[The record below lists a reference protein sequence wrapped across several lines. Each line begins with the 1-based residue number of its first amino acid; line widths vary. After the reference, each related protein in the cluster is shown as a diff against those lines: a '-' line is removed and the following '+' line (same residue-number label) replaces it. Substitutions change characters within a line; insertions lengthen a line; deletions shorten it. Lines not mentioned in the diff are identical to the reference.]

1 MTDNRLLDRINNQAL
16 YCPLWAEL
24 VDVGDRRFGLDLSWL
39 VLKPKFLGVF
49 RGLFFGR
56 WFVLALLVWSVLA
69 EAGHWAF
76 VPPQKKPLPT
86 VRNVD
91 WPSNELDRFILAKLE
106 AVGVAPS
113 KQASRSALVR
123 RLYLD
128 LTGLPPSPEE
138 ALAFVQDDSPR
149 NYSRLIER
157 LLASPYFGE
166 RQAQNWFDLA
176 RFADTSGYAA
186 DRTRNVWPYRDWVIA
201 ALNDNMPFDRFSIDQ
216 LAGDLVPNA
225 TPEQRVASAFHRHS
239 MQAKGNNPRKEE
251 FRIKGIVDR
260 LQATGRTWLGL
271 TLECAE
277 CHDHKHDP
285 ISQREYYELFA
296 IFNNVPHLGTGY
308 GVHGPM
314 MSYMPVAARLEQE
327 RLAKRLAVLREQISL
342 GQVKYEGLIGEWQTP
357 TQVEDAARF
366 SLAGS
371 MTITAEIETTGAI
384 GDIVSKYDWKAGE
397 RSYVFGVGGEGDE
410 KSEPGKLF
418 AWFSSEAETF
428 KGVVAYGS
436 RRVDDGQL
444 HHVAVVFEAGQSVR
458 FFIDGIEDEAVRIE
472 GPIPNTVAQS
482 ARGLA
487 VGAGFENSSKA
498 MAFRFDGR
506 LANVR
511 LYDRVISNPSG
522 LDLSKPEVAEYRRL
536 AKHLAKAG
544 GLSIEVPVMDEL
556 PEPRETHVLVRGD
569 FKNKGD
575 RVFADVPKIM
585 PALLTANGASP
596 NRLDFARWLFSGKQ
610 PLTARVAVNRIWQ
623 YHFGEGLVRTSA
635 DFGQYGARPS
645 HPQLLDWLAVRFTES
660 GWDVKAMHR
669 LIVNSSTY
677 QQASMRRAELGEVN
691 PLNRLFAWFPRVR
704 LPAEQIRDGA
714 LAAAGQLFARIGG
727 PSVFPMQPAGLY
739 EERGQDLPGNSNFK
753 WQNSVGEEQFRRSIY
768 TYWKRMMLHPVM
780 STFDA
785 PTRQVCISKRSVTNT
800 PQQALVGMNEPAMH
814 TAALAM
820 AKRLAKFGGDPEK
833 VRQAFWLCYS
843 REPDALELRQCL
855 RFLEQQRKQRQ
866 LTRGEEW
873 SALAAVLLNLDERL
887 TLE

>member
-1 MTDNRLLDRINNQAL
+1 MKTQI
-16 YCPLWAEL
+16 P
-24 VDVGDRRFGLDLSWL
+24 
-39 VLKPKFLGVF
+39 GVF
-49 RGLFFGR
+49 RGVCFGR
-56 WFVLALLVWSVLA
+56 WLAFVLLVWPVLA

-76 VPPQKKPLPT
+76 VPPQKTPLPT
-86 VRNVD
+86 VRNAD

-128 LTGLPPSPEE
+128 LTGLPPAPEE
-138 ALAFVQDDSPR
+138 ALAFVRDDSPWG
-149 NYSRLIER
+149 YSRLVER
-157 LLASPYFGE
+157 LLASPHFGE

-225 TPEQRVASAFHRHS
+225 TPGQRVASAFHRHA

-314 MSYMPVAARLEQE
+314 MSYTPAAARLEQE
-327 RLAKRLAVLREQISL
+327 RLAKRLAVLRGQMPLS
-342 GQVKYEGLIGEWQTP
+342 QVKHEGLIGEWQAP
-357 TQVEDAARF
+357 TQAEDAARF
-366 SLAGS
+366 SLTGS
-371 MTITAEIETTGAI
+371 MTITAEIQTTGAI

-397 RSYVFGVGGEGDE
+397 RGYVFGVGGEGDV
-410 KSEPGKLF
+410 KAEPGKLF
-418 AWFSSEAETF
+418 AWFSSEAATF

-436 RRVDDGQL
+436 RRVDDGQS
-444 HHVAVVFEAGQSVR
+444 HHVAMVFEAGQSVR
-458 FFIDGIEDEAVRIE
+458 FFVDGIEDEAVRIE
-472 GPIPNTVAQS
+472 GPIPKTVAQS

-487 VGAGFENSSKA
+487 VGAGFEDSSKA
-498 MAFRFDGR
+498 TAFRFDGR

-522 LDLSKPEVAEYRRL
+522 LDVSKPKVAEYRRL
-536 AKHLAKAG
+536 AKRLAKAEG
-544 GLSIEVPVMDEL
+544 ASIEVPVMDEL

-569 FKNKGD
+569 FKNKGE
-575 RVFADVPKIM
+575 RVFAGVPKIM
-585 PALLTANGASP
+585 PALSTANGASP

-623 YHFGEGLVRTSA
+623 HHFGEGLVRTMA
-635 DFGQYGARPS
+635 DFGHYGDRPS
-645 HPQLLDWLAVRFTES
+645 HPELLDWLAVRFAES

-677 QQASMRRAELGEVN
+677 QQASMRRTKFVEVD
-691 PLNRLFAWFPRVR
+691 PLNRLLAWFPRVR

-714 LAAAGQLFARIGG
+714 LAAAGQLSARIGG

-785 PTRQVCISKRSVTNT
+785 PTRQVCVAKRSVTNT

-814 TAALAM
+814 AAALAL
-820 AKRLAKFGGDPEK
+820 AKRLSKLGGDPEK
-833 VRQAFWLCYS
+833 VQHAFLLCFS

-855 RFLEQQRKQRQ
+855 EFVKQQREQRR
-866 LTRGEEW
+866 LAKGDEW

-887 TLE
+887 TRE

>member
-1 MTDNRLLDRINNQAL
+1 VKTQIR
-16 YCPLWAEL
+16 
-24 VDVGDRRFGLDLSWL
+24 
-39 VLKPKFLGVF
+39 GVF
-49 RGLFFGR
+49 RAVCFGR
-56 WFVLALLVWSVLA
+56 WLAFVLLVWPVLA

-76 VPPQKKPLPT
+76 VPPQKTPLPT
-86 VRNVD
+86 VRNAD

-128 LTGLPPSPEE
+128 LTGLPPAPEE

-157 LLASPYFGE
+157 LLASPRFGE
-166 RQAQNWFDLA
+166 RQAQNWLDLA

-186 DRTRNVWPYRDWVIA
+186 DRTRNVSPYRDWVID

-225 TPEQRVASAFHRHS
+225 TSEQRVASAFHRHS

-251 FRIKGIVDR
+251 FRVKGIVDR

-314 MSYMPVAARLEQE
+314 MSYTPREAQLEQE
-327 RLAKRLAVLREQISL
+327 RLAKRLAVLRGQMPL
-342 GQVKYEGLIGEWQTP
+342 GQVKHEGLIGEWHSP
-357 TQVEDAARF
+357 TQVEGASQF
-366 SLAGS
+366 SLTGS
-371 MTITAEIETTGAI
+371 MTITAEIQTTSAI

-418 AWFSSEAETF
+418 AWFSSDAATF

-436 RRVDDGQL
+436 QRVDDGQP
-444 HHVAVVFEAGQSVR
+444 HHVAMVFEAGQSVR
-458 FFIDGIEDEAVRIE
+458 FFVDGIEDEAVRID
-472 GPIPNTVAQS
+472 GPIPKKVAQS

-487 VGAGFENSSKA
+487 VGAGFENSSRA
-498 MAFRFDGR
+498 TAFRFEGR

-511 LYDRVISNPSG
+511 LYDRMISNPSG

-536 AKHLAKAG
+536 AKRLAKAG
-544 GLSIEVPVMDEL
+544 GASIEVPVMDEL

-569 FKNKGD
+569 FKNKGE
-575 RVFADVPKIM
+575 RVFAGVPKIM
-585 PALLTANGASP
+585 PALSTANGASP

-623 YHFGEGLVRTSA
+623 HHFGEGLVRTMA
-635 DFGQYGARPS
+635 DFGRYGDRPS
-645 HPQLLDWLAVRFTES
+645 HPELLDWLAVRFAES

-669 LIVNSSTY
+669 LIVNSATY
-677 QQASMRRAELGEVN
+677 RQASMRRAELGRVD
-691 PLNRLFAWFPRVR
+691 PQNRLLAWFPRVR

-714 LAAAGQLFARIGG
+714 LAAAGQLSARIGG

-753 WQNSVGEEQFRRSIY
+753 WQNSIGEGQFRRSIY

-785 PTRQVCISKRSVTNT
+785 PPRQVCVAKRSVTNT

-814 TAALAM
+814 AAALAL
-820 AKRLAKFGGDPEK
+820 AKRLPKLGGDPEK
-833 VRQAFWLCYS
+833 VRHAFWLCFS

-855 RFLEQQRKQRQ
+855 EFVKQQREQRR
-866 LTRGEEW
+866 LAKGDEW

-887 TLE
+887 TRE

>member
-1 MTDNRLLDRINNQAL
+1 
-16 YCPLWAEL
+16 
-24 VDVGDRRFGLDLSWL
+24 
-39 VLKPKFLGVF
+39 VF
-49 RGLFFGR
+49 RGVCFGR
-56 WFVLALLVWSVLA
+56 WLAFVLLVWPVLA

-76 VPPQKKPLPT
+76 VPPQKTPLPT
-86 VRNVD
+86 VRNAD

-128 LTGLPPSPEE
+128 LTGLPPAPEE
-138 ALAFVQDDSPR
+138 ALAFVQDGSPEA
-149 NYSRLIER
+149 YSLLVER

-186 DRTRNVWPYRDWVIA
+186 DRARNVSPYRDWVID

-225 TPEQRVASAFHRHS
+225 TSEQRVASAFHRHS

-251 FRIKGIVDR
+251 FRVKGIVDR

-314 MSYMPVAARLEQE
+314 MSYTPAAARLEQE
-327 RLAKRLAVLREQISL
+327 RLAKRLAVLRGQMPLS
-342 GQVKYEGLIGEWQTP
+342 QVKHEGLIGEWQAP
-357 TQVEDAARF
+357 TQAEDAARF
-366 SLAGS
+366 SLTGS
-371 MTITAEIETTGAI
+371 MTITAEIQTTGAI

-397 RSYVFGVGGEGDE
+397 RGYVFGVGGEGDV
-410 KSEPGKLF
+410 KAEPGKLF
-418 AWFSSEAETF
+418 AWFSSEAATF
-428 KGVVAYGS
+428 IGVVAYGS
-436 RRVDDGQL
+436 RRVDDGQP
-444 HHVAVVFEAGQSVR
+444 HHVAMVFEAGQSVR
-458 FFIDGIEDEAVRIE
+458 FFVDGIEDEAVRIE
-472 GPIPNTVAQS
+472 GPIPKTVAQS

-498 MAFRFDGR
+498 TAFRFDGR

-511 LYDRVISNPSG
+511 LYDRMISNPSG

-536 AKHLAKAG
+536 AKRLAKAG
-544 GLSIEVPVMDEL
+544 GASIEVPVIDEL

-569 FKNKGD
+569 FKNKGE
-575 RVFADVPKIM
+575 RVFADVPEIM
-585 PALLTANGASP
+585 PALSTTNGASP
-596 NRLDFARWLFSGKQ
+596 NRLNFARWLFSGKQ

-623 YHFGEGLVRTSA
+623 HHFGEGLVRTMA
-635 DFGQYGARPS
+635 DFGHYGDRPT
-645 HPQLLDWLAVRFTES
+645 HPELLDWLAVRFAES

-677 QQASMRRAELGEVN
+677 RQASMRRAELGRVD
-691 PLNRLFAWFPRVR
+691 PLNRLLAWFPRVR

-714 LAAAGQLFARIGG
+714 LAAAGQLSARIGG

-753 WQNSVGEEQFRRSIY
+753 WQNSVGESQFRRSIY

-785 PTRQVCISKRSVTNT
+785 PTRQVCVAKRSVTNT

-814 TAALAM
+814 AAALAL
-820 AKRLAKFGGDPEK
+820 AKRLSKLGGDPEK
-833 VRQAFWLCYS
+833 VRHAFWLCFS
-843 REPDALELRQCL
+843 REPDALELQQCL

-887 TLE
+887 TRE